1 MFVDI
6 MCNGWDNTWYAIT
19 ELNEII
25 CAGYNSPE
33 ACMDQVEYLIPNRN
47 IKFNVEEDI

>member
-6 MCNGWDNTWYAIT
+6 KNNGWDNTWYAIN
-19 ELNEII
+19 ENNEIM

-33 ACMDQVEYLIPNRN
+33 ACMDQVEFLAPNVK
-47 IKFNVEEDI
+47 IEFYIDDE